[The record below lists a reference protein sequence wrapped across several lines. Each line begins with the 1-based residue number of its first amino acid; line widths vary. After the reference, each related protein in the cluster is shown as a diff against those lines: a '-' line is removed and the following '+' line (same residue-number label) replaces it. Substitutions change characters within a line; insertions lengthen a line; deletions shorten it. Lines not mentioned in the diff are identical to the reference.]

1 MYLFGENLLIY
12 FILFNLSFEI
22 NIKVDNRKTPNQD
35 SSKMHSQTRME
46 VDMEDRQQD
55 NPTGLFNRPQV
66 TAAQVETYQT
76 MRTFVPE
83 RSQLEDRHN
92 QLDSSHSAS
101 PVGQMVVT
109 SLPRNTINNVHAV
122 DQLRSPPD
130 DRNSVNTG
138 ESHLKNIYHFIIIK
152 VF

>member
-1 MYLFGENLLIY
+1 M
-12 FILFNLSFEI
+12 
-22 NIKVDNRKTPNQD
+22 DNRKTPSQD

-46 VDMEDRQQD
+46 ADMEDRQQD

-109 SLPRNTINNVHAV
+109 SLPRNTINNVHGV

-138 ESHLKNIYHFIIIK
+138 ESCFEDYILFLLKYFKLRMILIICVTI
-152 VF
+152 VEIN